1 MDGALALLRR
11 RPRFAAFVAGLAL
24 SYTGSG
30 AALIALT
37 LYVQQTHGT
46 GSAVAW
52 LLVAAEAPRL
62 LGPLGGSLAD
72 RVDLRRLM
80 VGADLGQAVLFGAM
94 ALLPSYGPLLA
105 LVVLTGL
112 LQMTYTPARS
122 SVVPALVEPDEL
134 LAANALVGTARNLYV
149 AVGPLIGGLLFA
161 IGGAAPV
168 LLVNVV
174 SFLASAWLT
183 SRIPPLP
190 AHERSGTEVHE
201 PFFRA
206 ARTGLRF
213 ALADPITRTVTLTIF
228 FAFSFL
234 AIDNVAYVFLVRDTL
249 GGGAAA
255 YGIVSAAFGV
265 GMILCSLQLARGSR
279 LPPAV
284 LYLGGIT
291 ISSVGALLTG
301 AAPEIAVLVLF
312 AAVGGAG
319 NGIEIVAGDTLFQQ
333 RVPPRLL
340 GRVYGLTDTA
350 TAAGMA
356 IAMALG
362 GFLVD
367 ATSPRTAFFISGL
380 GCLLVAACAAPTLLR
395 ARSEMIPR

>member
-1 MDGALALLRR
+1 MGAAVALLRR
-11 RPRFAAFVAGLAL
+11 RPRFAALVAALAL

-72 RVDLRRLM
+72 RLDLRRLM
-80 VGADLGQAVLFGAM
+80 VGADLGQAALFAAM
-94 ALLPSYGPLLA
+94 ALLPPYGWLLG
-105 LVVLTGL
+105 LVALTGL
-112 LQMTYTPARS
+112 LQMTYTPART
-122 SVVPALVEPDEL
+122 SVVPALVDPEEL
-134 LAANALVGTARNLYV
+134 LAANALVSTARNLYV
-149 AVGPLIGGLLFA
+149 AAGPLLGGLVFA
-161 IGGAAPV
+161 LGGAGPV
-168 LLVNVV
+168 LLVNVF
-174 SFLASAWLT
+174 SFIASAWLT

-190 AHERSGTEVHE
+190 AHARSGSDETDQHE
-201 PFFRA
+201 PFLQA

-213 ALADPITRTVTLTIF
+213 ALGDPVTRTLTLTIF

-255 YGIVSAAFGV
+255 YGIVSAAFGI
-265 GMILCSLQLARGSR
+265 GMILSSLRLARGSR
-279 LPPAV
+279 FPPTV

-291 ISSVGALLTG
+291 ISSIGALLAG
-301 AAPEIAVLVLF
+301 AAPAIGVLVLV
-312 AAVGGAG
+312 ATIGGAG
-319 NGIEIVAGDTLFQQ
+319 NGVEIVGGDTLFQQ

-350 TAAGMA
+350 TAAGIA
-356 IAMALG
+356 IAMALS

-367 ATSPRTAFFISGL
+367 ATSPRTAFLVSGL
-380 GCLLVAACAAPTLLR
+380 GCLVVAACAAPTLLR
-395 ARSEMIPR
+395 ARSS

>member
-11 RPRFAAFVAGLAL
+11 RPRFAAFIAGLGL

-37 LYVQQTHGT
+37 LYVQQTHDT

-62 LGPLGGSLAD
+62 LGPLGGSIAD

-105 LVVLTGL
+105 LVALTGL

-122 SVVPALVEPDEL
+122 SVVPALVEPEEL

-149 AVGPLIGGLLFA
+149 AVGPLVGGLLFA
-161 IGGAAPV
+161 AGGAAPV

-183 SRIPPLP
+183 AQIPPLP
-190 AHERSGTEVHE
+190 PHARSGDEQEHE
-201 PFFRA
+201 PFLRA
-206 ARTGLRF
+206 ARTGLRY
-213 ALADPITRTVTLTIF
+213 ALADRVTRTVVLTIL
-228 FAFSFL
+228 FAFAFL

-249 GGGAAA
+249 DGSAAA
-255 YGIVSAAFGV
+255 YGIVSAAFGI
-265 GMILCSLQLARGSR
+265 GMILSSLRLSRGSR
-279 LPPAV
+279 LHPAA
-284 LYLGGIT
+284 LYLAGIVLSA
-291 ISSVGALLTG
+291 IGALLTA

-367 ATSPRTAFFISGL
+367 ATSPRTAFFVSGL

-395 ARSEMIPR
+395 ARHRG